1 MMYPSN
7 FQKFLTF
14 SMCSNQLVHQKSNKL
29 PKTNKMMIHR
39 QFFTSQFGN
48 AVNIFDV
55 GLLKVMRVMSEKH
68 ISNLFG
74 LLKSDLCLYLL

>member
-7 FQKFLTF
+7 FQKFPTF
-14 SMCSNQLVHQKSNKL
+14 SMCSNQLVHQKSNKQ

-48 AVNIFDV
+48 AVNIFYV
-55 GLLKVMRVMSEKH
+55 GLLKVIQVMSEKH
-68 ISNLFG
+68 RINFSGLIKLF
-74 LLKSDLCLYLL
+74 